1 MEKVDILGT
10 KVSKATTQDV
20 LDDIEKVLDSQKKLF
35 IVTANPEGIIQAE
48 NNKEFQN
55 IVNSANIITADGIG
69 VLWAARFLSY
79 KNSKT
84 IFRFLEIPLLAF
96 FSLLAIIFYR
106 SHIKK
111 VLPERVTGADL
122 FWEIIHK
129 AYEEDKSIFLLGG
142 NEGVADKIKNKLQKL
157 LPDVKISG
165 AYSGFPQE
173 KGLVEKINETNPDIL
188 FVAWGQPK
196 QEKWIYKNLHKLNA
210 KVLIGVGGTFDV
222 VAGKIK
228 RAPVWIQKIGL
239 EWLWRLFKEPKRIG
253 RILTAVPNFIFT
265 VISYKIKNS

>member
-1 MEKVDILGT
+1 MEKVNILGT
-10 KVSKATTQDV
+10 EISKTTTQYV
-20 LDDIEKVLDSQKKLF
+20 LDDAEKVLNSENKLF
-35 IVTANPEGIIQAE
+35 IVTANPEGIMLAE
-48 NNKEFQN
+48 NNQEFQN
-55 IVNSANIITADGIG
+55 IINSADIITADGIG

-84 IFRFLEIPLLAF
+84 FFKFLEIPLLAI

-111 VLPERVTGADL
+111 ILPERVTGADL
-122 FWEIIHK
+122 FWEIVHK
-129 AYEEDKSIFLLGG
+129 AYEMDKSIFLLGG
-142 NEGVADKIKNKLQKL
+142 YSDVAEKTKEKMEKNFSGI
-157 LPDVKISG
+157 KISG

-173 KGLVEKINETNPDIL
+173 KGLVERINQTSPDII

-196 QEKWIYKNLHKLNA
+196 QEKWIYENLNKLTA

-222 VAGKIK
+222 VSGKIK
-228 RAPVWIQKIGL
+228 RAPAWIQKIGF